1 MNLLVHLYLAER
13 TGTSAAGQI
22 LGDMVKG
29 RLDGR
34 HGAAVE
40 RGIRLHRG
48 IDRVSDDHEAHRA
61 MRRRFP
67 PPLRR
72 YAGILVDIGFDYS
85 LARAWPAAMHG
96 SLVAFAQRA
105 QRRVIAEWPQTA
117 PLPASRMRGLA
128 ATLAG
133 YADPSGIQRAL
144 DSVAS
149 RLARASP
156 VADALPAMLAE
167 RPAFDARLPDILADL
182 DAFAAAG
189 ANESVWRPARPA
201 ER

>member
-61 MRRRFP
+61 MRRRFS

-72 YAGILVDIGFDYS
+72 
-85 LARAWPAAMHG
+85 
-96 SLVAFAQRA
+96 
-105 QRRVIAEWPQTA
+105 
-117 PLPASRMRGLA
+117 
-128 ATLAG
+128 
-133 YADPSGIQRAL
+133 
-144 DSVAS
+144 
-149 RLARASP
+149 
-156 VADALPAMLAE
+156 
-167 RPAFDARLPDILADL
+167 
-182 DAFAAAG
+182 
-189 ANESVWRPARPA
+189 
-201 ER
+201 

>member
-1 MNLLVHLYLAER
+1 MRPEPGPVARPAGVVVNLLVHLYLAER

-85 LARAWPAAMHG
+85 LARAWPAAC
-96 SLVAFAQRA
+96 
-105 QRRVIAEWPQTA
+105 TA
-117 PLPASRMRGLA
+117 VSRPSSARS
-128 ATLAG
+128 AG
-133 YADPSGIQRAL
+133 
-144 DSVAS
+144 
-149 RLARASP
+149 
-156 VADALPAMLAE
+156 
-167 RPAFDARLPDILADL
+167 
-182 DAFAAAG
+182 
-189 ANESVWRPARPA
+189 
-201 ER
+201 